1 VASQGQLDISVEASD
16 GLNRQIT
23 VRVPS
28 AEIDREVDVR
38 LKQMGKTARLKG
50 FRPGKVPAKVVR
62 KRYGGQIR
70 QEVLGDIVR
79 SSFSHAVTEKQM
91 NPAGGPSIEPLTKA
105 DDSHFAYRATFEV
118 YPEIELADLGTLSF
132 DAPEVSIEDADI
144 DKMIERLRK
153 QRGTWEAVERPAADG
168 DRVVIDF
175 LGKLGKEPFEGG
187 EGKDL
192 KVVIGAEQVIADFEK
207 ALVGL
212 SAGGEKTAKVKFP
225 KDYGVETLAGK
236 RATFDITVHSVEALQ
251 LPEIDE
257 EFMAAF
263 GVTEGGVDAFR
274 SDVRKNMQ
282 RELDQRLR
290 ETSKSNVLDALH
302 DAHTFELPKT
312 LVDQEA
318 HALQHEAMR
327 RMGTEDHAKAPPISG
342 FKPLAE
348 KRVRLSLLVQELIG
362 RHQIALDRAKVEER
376 IQEIASPYEVP
387 EEAAQI
393 YRANK
398 DMMAQI
404 ESSVLEGQIVDFVID
419 SAKPNRTKLGF
430 DEFMNMQD
438 AE

>member
-1 VASQGQLDISVEASD
+1 
-16 GLNRQIT
+16 
-23 VRVPS
+23 VPS
-28 AEIDREVDVR
+28 ADIDREVDVR
-38 LKQMGKTARLKG
+38 LKNIGKTAKLKG

-62 KRYGGQIR
+62 KHYGGQIR
-70 QEVLGDIVR
+70 QEVLGDVIR
-79 SSFSHAVTEKQM
+79 SSFSHAVTEKRM
-91 NPAGGPSIEPLTKA
+91 NPAGGPSIEPLSKA

-118 YPEIELADLGTLSF
+118 YPDIELVDLGTLSF
-132 DAPEVSIEDADI
+132 EAPDVGIEEGDI
-144 DKMIERLRK
+144 DRMIERLRK
-153 QRGTWEAVERPAADG
+153 QRGSWEAVERPAADG

-192 KVVIGAEQVIADFEK
+192 KVVIGSGQVIADFEK

-212 SAGGEKTAKVKFP
+212 SAGDEKTAKVKFP
-225 KDYGVETLAGK
+225 KDYGVEKLAGE
-236 RATFDITVHSVEALQ
+236 RATFEISVKSVEELK
-251 LPEIDE
+251 LPEIDA

-263 GVTEGGVDAFR
+263 GVDDGGIEALR
-274 SDVRKNMQ
+274 ADVRKNMQ

-302 DAHTFELPKT
+302 NAHTFQLPKT

-327 RMGTEDHAKAPPISG
+327 RMGTDDHDRAPVAG

-362 RHQIALDRAKVEER
+362 RHQIALDRAKVEDR

-398 DMMAQI
+398 EMMAQI
-404 ESSVLEGQIVDFVID
+404 ESAVLEDQVVDFVID
-419 SAKPNRTKLGF
+419 SARPNRTKFGF

-438 AE
+438 SE

>member
-1 VASQGQLDISVEASD
+1 
-16 GLNRQIT
+16 
-23 VRVPS
+23 
-28 AEIDREVDVR
+28 
-38 LKQMGKTARLKG
+38 
-50 FRPGKVPAKVVR
+50 
-62 KRYGGQIR
+62 
-70 QEVLGDIVR
+70 
-79 SSFSHAVTEKQM
+79 
-91 NPAGGPSIEPLTKA
+91 
-105 DDSHFAYRATFEV
+105 
-118 YPEIELADLGTLSF
+118 
-132 DAPEVSIEDADI
+132 
-144 DKMIERLRK
+144 
-153 QRGTWEAVERPAADG
+153 
-168 DRVVIDF
+168 
-175 LGKLGKEPFEGG
+175 
-187 EGKDL
+187 
-192 KVVIGAEQVIADFEK
+192 
-207 ALVGL
+207 
-212 SAGGEKTAKVKFP
+212 
-225 KDYGVETLAGK
+225 
-236 RATFDITVHSVEALQ
+236 
-251 LPEIDE
+251 
-257 EFMAAF
+257 
-263 GVTEGGVDAFR
+263 
-274 SDVRKNMQ
+274 MQ